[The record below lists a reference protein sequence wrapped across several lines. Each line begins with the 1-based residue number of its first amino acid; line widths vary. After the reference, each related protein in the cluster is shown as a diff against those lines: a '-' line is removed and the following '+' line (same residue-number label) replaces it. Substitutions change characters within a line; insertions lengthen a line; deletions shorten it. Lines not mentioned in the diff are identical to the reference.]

1 MSTSIFPKPLI
12 ALLLIVLP
20 VLAWSWHEPP
30 ADRLT
35 WWLEAL
41 PVVLALPLL
50 LTTGRRFPLTPLL
63 YGVITI
69 HMVFLLVGAHYTYSQ
84 TPFGFWLKDLLALER
99 NPYDRLGH
107 FLQGGTPALLAR
119 EIFVRLAIVRGKGW
133 QQFLAVAV
141 ALAFSAFYELLEWG
155 AAMAYG
161 AEAEHFL
168 AMQGDIW
175 DTQWDMAT
183 ALLAAVSILPLSDS
197 LHRRQIS
204 ALTDRLD
211 PAAQPS
217 R

>member
-1 MSTSIFPKPLI
+1 MSTSILPKPLI

-20 VLAWSWHEPP
+20 VLAWSWHDP

-35 WWLEAL
+35 WWLESL
-41 PVVLALPLL
+41 PVLLALPLL
-50 LTTGRRFPLTPLL
+50 LASARRFPLTPLL
-63 YGVITI
+63 YGVISI
-69 HMVFLLVGAHYTYSQ
+69 HMVFLLVGAHYTYAQ
-84 TPFGFWLKDLLALER
+84 TPVGFWLKDLLALER

-107 FLQGGTPALLAR
+107 FLQGVTPALLAR
-119 EIFVRLAIVRGKGW
+119 ELFVRMAIVRGRGW
-133 QQFLAVAV
+133 QQFLAIAV

-155 AAMAYG
+155 AAVAYG

-183 ALLAAVSILPLSDS
+183 ALIAAISILPLSDR

-204 ALTDRLD
+204 TLTVQSD
-211 PAAQPS
+211 PAAPQS

>member
-1 MSTSIFPKPLI
+1 MSTSILPKPLI

-20 VLAWSWHEPP
+20 VLAWSWHEP

-35 WWLEAL
+35 WWLEAM

-50 LTTGRRFPLTPLL
+50 LATGRRFPLTPLL
-63 YGVITI
+63 YGVTAI

-84 TPFGFWLKDLLALER
+84 TPIGSWLEELLALER
-99 NPYDRLGH
+99 NPYDRIGH
-107 FLQGGTPALLAR
+107 FLQGITPALLAR
-119 EIFVRLAIVRGKGW
+119 ELFVRLAIVHGKGW
-133 QQFLAVAV
+133 QQFLAVTV

-183 ALLAAVSILPLSDS
+183 ALIAAISILPLSDR

-204 ALTDRLD
+204 TLTVQSD
-211 PAAQPS
+211 PAVPPS

>member
-1 MSTSIFPKPLI
+1 MTPPKPLA

-20 VLAWSWHEPP
+20 VLAWSWHEA

-50 LTTGRRFPLTPLL
+50 LVTARRFPLTPLL
-63 YGVITI
+63 YGIITI

-84 TPFGFWLKDLLALER
+84 TPFGFWLKELLALER

-107 FLQGGTPALLAR
+107 FLQGVTPALLAR
-119 EIFVRLAIVRGKGW
+119 ELFVRLAIVRGKGW
-133 QQFLAVAV
+133 QGFLAVAV

-183 ALLAAVSILPLSDS
+183 ALFAAVLILPLTAAR
-197 LHRRQIS
+197 HRCQIALLS
-204 ALTDRLD
+204 ARSV
-211 PAAQPS
+211 PAAPPS